1 MSRIDLFHFVA
12 LRPAL
17 LALALGLA
25 GPATHAGPG
34 AHGPNGE
41 HLDAPTGHSVA
52 LSSTPRM
59 EASSDLFELVAHL
72 GGGELAMLIDRFES
86 NEPVLN
92 ARVEIESGS
101 IKAKARFHADMGEY
115 AVDDPAM
122 LKLLSQP
129 GEHAV
134 VITVLAGDDS
144 DLLEAVLRVNGGEA
158 EMGGDAHDDHEHQD
172 KHGDNQAR
180 GQGLTAWPW
189 AAGALVALGLAG
201 AWRWRRGRRAST
213 LQTTH
218 HGDEA

>member
-1 MSRIDLFHFVA
+1 MSRIDLSHFVA

-17 LALALGLA
+17 LALALSLA
-25 GPATHAGPG
+25 GAATHAGPG

-41 HLDAPTGHSVA
+41 HLDAPAGHSA
-52 LSSTPRM
+52 APSSTPRM
-59 EASSDLFELVAHL
+59 EASSDLFELVARL
-72 GGGELAMLIDRFES
+72 GGGEFSMLIDRFES

-158 EMGGDAHDDHEHQD
+158 EMGGDAHDHRDHPD
-172 KHGDNQAR
+172 GHGDSQA
-180 GQGLTAWPW
+180 QGLTAWPW
-189 AAGALVALGLAG
+189 AAGALAALGLAG
-201 AWRWRRGRRAST
+201 AWRWRQGRRTST
-213 LQTTH
+213 RQPTH
-218 HGDEA
+218 QGDEA